1 MGAVLFPA
9 ANSTLNTIAAAITAT
24 ATAGEAIKAGDVLAQ
39 ASDSKLYWVAD
50 QALAGSYSRPLYQA
64 ADAYFP
70 QPNKTV
76 NVLSGVVS
84 QYDSPGFAV
93 VLLDDGSYLEAVYTA
108 QFCFAIFNADGT
120 VKVARQTLGSVTAY
134 STSMLPLAA
143 KKMANGNVFLLFGN
157 DTSVKPAFAIV
168 SPKGDIV
175 KAATYI
181 ETTTNMASGD
191 AVVLPNGNIAVA
203 YFGQPSGG
211 NTYVGKVA
219 VFGPDG
225 SVVKAV
231 TLLASSASGFT
242 IRGIGIAAGTDGSFA
257 AAWYGTAGFVQ
268 RFSGTGDPIGSAVQ
282 LASSSAGQQR
292 IQIVALAAGGY
303 GIAYCTDS
311 ANSGASYLYVYSAA
325 LTLVKSVNMT
335 QLASNSSASYN
346 PMDLTATA
354 DGGVAAIWLATDG
367 NNQFFSAAR
376 ITAAGVVAV
385 APGRIATQFSIPSAN
400 YQVVRIA
407 QVADPSGHFVAT
419 YTGNAG
425 TVIMQLDS
433 LMIGLRETVYSTTAA
448 SGGAYI
454 IQTPDPV
461 NPNVLVLNLFFPS
474 SGSGVCWS
482 QILFYT
488 RARNPIG
495 VAIADAAKDSPVEF
509 TIIGAA
515 VTRITF
521 TKATGCDI
529 NSAFGQRMSLV
540 GNKAVMKG
548 VQA

>member
-1 MGAVLFPA
+1 MGAVLHPA
-9 ANSTLNTIAAAITAT
+9 SNTLSTLAAAINSTAI
-24 ATAGEAIKAGDVLAQ
+24 AGEAVKAGDVLVQ
-39 ASDSKLYWVAD
+39 ASDGKLYWVAD

-84 QYDSPGFAV
+84 QYDSPGFSM

-108 QFCFAIFNADGT
+108 QFSFAIFNADGT

-134 STSMLPLAA
+134 NTSMLPLAA

-157 DTSVKPAFAIV
+157 DTSVKPAYAIV

-181 ETTTNMASGD
+181 ETTANMVSGD
-191 AVVLPNGNIAVA
+191 AVVVPNGNIAVA
-203 YFGQPSGG
+203 YFGQPSGSS
-211 NTYVGKVA
+211 TYVGKV
-219 VFGPDG
+219 VVIGPDG
-225 SVVKAV
+225 SIVKAV
-231 TLLASSASGFT
+231 TQLASTASGFT
-242 IRGIGIAAGTDGSFA
+242 MRSIAVAAGTDGTFA
-257 AAWYGTAGFVQ
+257 VAWYGSGGYVQ
-268 RFSGTGDPIGSAVQ
+268 RFSGTGDSLGSAVQ
-282 LASSSAGQQR
+282 LTSGAASQQR
-292 IQIVALAAGGY
+292 IQMVALTAGGY

-311 ANSGASYLYVYSAA
+311 ANSGASYLYVYSGTLA
-325 LTLVKSVNMT
+325 LVKSVYMN

-354 DGGVAAIWLATDG
+354 DGGVAAIWLASDG

-376 ITAAGVVAV
+376 ITATGAVAV
-385 APGRIATQFSIPSAN
+385 APGRIATQFSTPSAN
-400 YQVVRIA
+400 YQIVRIA
-407 QVADPSGHFVAT
+407 QIADPSGHFVAT

-433 LMIGLRETVYSTTAA
+433 LMIGLRETVYSTTPA

-461 NPNVLVLNLFFPS
+461 NPNVQVLNLFFPS
-474 SGSGVCWS
+474 SSVGVCWA

-488 RARNPIG
+488 RARNPVG
-495 VAIADAAKDSPVEF
+495 VAVADAAKDAPVEF
-509 TIIGAA
+509 TIIGTA

-521 TKATGCDI
+521 AKAAGCDV
-529 NSAFGQRMSLV
+529 NNAFGQRMSLV